1 MFPAIT
7 PGGSQAFQAT
17 IISSGGTYEIVKV
30 TGRTGDVLNLVRG
43 QEGTPAASFAIG
55 SLIEL
60 RTTALLLSKF
70 LQKEVGGTIGGN
82 IDMSGNNINNV
93 GIPGIVRMAD
103 ILVNTLRG
111 PDRTPGADTPENIMQ
126 FPTGKKK
133 VLLGGH
139 PLLNSIVF
147 ARIVF
152 DWSGDPRNI
161 EPWWMFCDGT
171 RGTPDLRDVFILGA
185 DPAKLPG
192 EIGSVGKRGGDFY
205 QDTEDGG
212 NHSHGAA
219 TGDTKLELANVPSLR
234 ATENSREDDNS
245 TTKSITM
252 IEQVNDAVPHHHTIN
267 PSGPHKHRVPI
278 LPPYYRLA
286 KVMLNPDGF
295 D

>member
-43 QEGTPAASFAIG
+43 QEG
-55 SLIEL
+55 
-60 RTTALLLSKF
+60 
-70 LQKEVGGTIGGN
+70 
-82 IDMSGNNINNV
+82 
-93 GIPGIVRMAD
+93 
-103 ILVNTLRG
+103 
-111 PDRTPGADTPENIMQ
+111 TPENIMQ